1 MVKTC
6 GQYSNG
12 KFFPNWI
19 FDLNPKDREFFW
31 EKLLEGDG
39 TKDGRYTT
47 TSNKLA
53 NQLSLLLTLQGKR
66 YTVFERN
73 HPKYKRSYEFKTNLS
88 GSHRGLNKRKKEEVE
103 YDGWVYD
110 IEVEKTHNFVCG
122 IGNVVC
128 HNTHVDRS
136 VFDPGSFWKTNVV
149 GTRTLLEEAKKAK
162 VDRFHQIS
170 SDEVYGEL
178 PLDSKERFNE
188 STPYAPRPDNLYAIS
203 KAEADRVVRDF
214 YKETGMFITISNC
227 SNNYGPY
234 QFPEK
239 YVPLLVTN
247 LIDGYKAPVHGDGR
261 HVRDWIHTDDH
272 ARAVDLILHKG
283 RPGETYLIGAEND
296 RPNAYVAERVV
307 YLSGKDASWIKYVP
321 DRHSNDRRYAI
332 DATKI
337 IEELGWKPEVSR
349 DKFDD
354 GLKETIGWYK
364 KNEDWWRPLLQR
376 KALISDGDKKVFAF
390 MSLDREVGKTK
401 LSFNP
406 EETVAKND
414 KAKIAL
420 EEKLLTEENKRRF
433 DLIKNKLKTKK
444 WYSQTDSSKRKELM
458 ALAKNHRAAGF
469 VEDLANRPDVIGD
482 EKQLKLI
489 KLEYAPKK
497 YPIYGIAAWFEVET
511 GSGEKWAE
519 AIYSWGVGPKSGVRF
534 LVLIRQKGKI
544 SHLALLKD
552 NQFPIGARVYGLAG
566 GFPKINESV
575 FELILR
581 KLNEDLGIDVK
592 SESTKIGEIVNL
604 GRVMPDAGM
613 TNNHPLIYAVTLD
626 VSEKIFPPIR
636 VGEAYD
642 FEENVALW
650 PVERLSELVNK
661 VDDSYF
667 LAALTRLTLGGI
679 SNTKLF

>member
-1 MVKTC
+1 MKVLIT
-6 GQYSNG
+6 GGAGFIGSNFVYYWL
-12 KFFPNWI
+12 KHH
-19 FDLNPKDREFFW
+19 PKDKIRV
-31 EKLLEGDG
+31 LD
-39 TKDGRYTT
+39 
-47 TSNKLA
+47 A
-53 NQLSLLLTLQGKR
+53 LTYAG
-66 YTVFERN
+66 N
-73 HPKYKRSYEFKTNLS
+73 YENL
-88 GSHRGLNKRKKEEVE
+88 RP
-103 YDGWVYD
+103 
-110 IEVEKTHNFVCG
+110 VEKKIEFIKGDITNREHLRQALKGVDA
-122 IGNVVC
+122 II
-128 HNTHVDRS
+128 HYAAETHVDRS
-136 VFDPGSFWKTNVV
+136 VFDPGSFWRANVV

-162 VDRFHQIS
+162 VDRFHHIS
-170 SDEVYGEL
+170 TDEVYGEL
-178 PLDSKERFNE
+178 PLDSKERFSE

-203 KAEADRVVRDF
+203 KAEADRVVKDF

-261 HVRDWIHTDDH
+261 HVRDWIHTHDH
-272 ARAVDLILHKG
+272 AKAVDLILHKG
-283 RPGETYLIGAEND
+283 KPGETYLIGAEND

-337 IEELGWKPEVSR
+337 IEDLGWKPEVSR

-376 KALISDGDKKVFAF
+376 RALISDGDKKVFAY

-406 EETVAKND
+406 EETVAKNGRAEVL
-414 KAKIAL
+414 K
-420 EEKLLTEENKRRF
+420 EKLLTEENKRRF

-444 WYSQTDSSKRKELM
+444 WYLQTDSSKRKELM

-511 GSGEKWAE
+511 TSGEKWAE

-552 NQFPIGARVYGLAG
+552 NRFPMGARVYGLAG

-613 TNNHPLIYAVTLD
+613 TSNHPLIYAITLD

-642 FEENVALW
+642 FEEDVALW

-679 SNTKLF
+679 SNIKLF